1 MPVNPTGSAV
11 SPNTERHGI
20 IAAGSWTVDRIKLV
34 DVWPQEEHLATIV
47 GTDRQGGG
55 SAHNLGVDIR
65 KLDPGIPVEAIG
77 LAGTDADGM
86 FITEIATQAGI
97 DTTQLHQR
105 NDVESSFTDVITVSS
120 TGRRTFFH
128 NPGSNDLLTPDHFDF
143 SKCNGRI
150 LHLGLLGLHAT
161 MDSPWQQDANGWV
174 SVLKTAHQVGI
185 KTNLELVSIAADRI
199 RQLALPCIPYLDTL
213 IVNEFELGA
222 VANTNICNQDGTINQ
237 QRCIEAAQ
245 SLFSFSAH
253 QQGRLQL
260 IVVHSPTTAI
270 AVTCNTDIICRDSFK
285 VDGSDIISS
294 VGAGDAFAAGML
306 YGIHEG
312 WQIDASLELA
322 HAAAAASLRSPT
334 TVGSVES
341 VQCVLELARGVVA

>member
-1 MPVNPTGSAV
+1 MAPNPAENKQPLTFAK
-11 SPNTERHGI
+11 RHGI

-55 SAHNLGVDIR
+55 SGHNLGVDIR
-65 KLDPGIPVEAIG
+65 KLDPSIAVEAIG
-77 LAGTDADGM
+77 LSGTDADGT
-86 FITEIATQAGI
+86 FIKHIATQAGI
-97 DTTQLHQR
+97 DTTQLHQC
-105 NDVESSFTDVITVSS
+105 NDAETSFTDVITVSS

-128 NPGSNDLLTPDHFDF
+128 YPGTNDLLTPEHFDF
-143 SKCNGRI
+143 SNCKGRI
-150 LHLGLLGLHAT
+150 LHLGLLGVHAT
-161 MDSPWQQDANGWV
+161 MDAAWQQDPNGWV
-174 SVLKTAHQVGI
+174 SVLKAAHRAGI
-185 KTNLELVSIAADRI
+185 NTNLELVSIAADRI

-222 VANTNICNQDGTINQ
+222 VADTNICNQDGTINQ
-237 QRCIEAAQ
+237 QRYIQAAQ
-245 SLFSFSAH
+245 SLFSLSAQH
-253 QQGRLQL
+253 KGSLQL

-270 AVTCNTDIICRDSFK
+270 AVTPDSNITRLDSFM
-285 VDGSDIISS
+285 VESSNIVSS

-312 WQIDASLELA
+312 WQIEASLELA
-322 HAAAAASLRSPT
+322 HATAAASLRSPT

-341 VQCVLELARGVVA
+341 VQVVLDLARNTH